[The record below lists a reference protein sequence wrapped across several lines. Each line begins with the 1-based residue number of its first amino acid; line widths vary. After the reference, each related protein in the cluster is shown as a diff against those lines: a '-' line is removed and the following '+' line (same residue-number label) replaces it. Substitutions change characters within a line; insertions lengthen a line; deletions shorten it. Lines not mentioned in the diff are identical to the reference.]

1 MKLFLETKDF
11 SVSGEDFKLLHDP
24 EMDMLVTDPQ
34 PKNLSP
40 YYQSSSYI
48 SHTDSNKS
56 LTDKLYQG
64 VKRFSLLSKTMLINK
79 YVNGNK
85 TLLDVGAG
93 TGDFLL
99 TARNNGFQVM
109 GVEPNLDA
117 RLRSREKKM
126 ELLSNLDDL
135 PKSKYK
141 VITMWHVLEHLP
153 DLDDQIKKL
162 KSFLEEDGALV
173 VAVPNFKSFDAE
185 HYKEFWAA
193 YDVPRHLWHFSAKAI
208 ESIFAKHDMQLVKK
222 KPMWFDSFYVSLL
235 SEKYKTGQ
243 QNFLKAFYIGLRS
256 NLMGLLTREFSSCI
270 YVLKRNN

>member
-1 MKLFLETKDF
+1 MKQFLKTKDF
-11 SVSGEDFKLLHDP
+11 SVSGEEFDLLHDP
-24 EMDMLVTDPQ
+24 EMDMLVTEPQ
-34 PKNLSP
+34 PKNLET

-64 VKRFSLLSKTMLINK
+64 VKRFSLLSKTLM
-79 YVNGNK
+79 VNSYAKGEK
-85 TLLDVGAG
+85 SLLDVGAG

-99 TARNNGFQVM
+99 TAKRYGFQVV
-109 GVEPNLDA
+109 GIEPNHDA

-126 ELLSNLDDL
+126 ELLSSLDDL
-135 PKSKYK
+135 PNSKYK

-153 DLDDQIKKL
+153 DLDNQIKKL
-162 KSFLEEDGALV
+162 KSFLEEDGALI
-173 VAVPNFKSFDAE
+173 VAVPNFKSFDADY
-185 HYKEFWAA
+185 YKEFWAA

-208 ESIFAKHDMQLVKK
+208 ENIFAKHDMRLVKK

-235 SEKYKTGQ
+235 SEKYKTGK

-256 NLMGLLTREFSSCI
+256 NLMGVLTREFSSCI
-270 YVLKRNN
+270 YILERNN

>member
-11 SVSGEDFKLLHDP
+11 SVGGEDFKLLHDP

-34 PKNLSP
+34 PKNLAP

-48 SHTDSNKS
+48 SHTDSNRS

-64 VKRFSLLSKTMLINK
+64 VKRFSLLSKTLM
-79 YVNGNK
+79 VNSYAKGNK

-99 TARNNGFQVM
+99 TARNHGFQVM

-153 DLDDQIKKL
+153 DLDNEIKKL

-185 HYKEFWAA
+185 HYREFWAA